1 MRSARPCPRWRRIG
15 DFAADRRGVSA
26 VEFALILP
34 ILLILFFGTAEIT
47 QGVTVYRKVTITAR
61 SLADLIARTTTITN
75 SDMSDIFKAATSVV
89 APFDASNLQIVVS
102 SVAIDANGNAT
113 IAWSDAQNAT
123 PHAKNSGVTL
133 PSGLNVPNRSLIW
146 AEVKYTYTPAVLVS
160 IPLGGGQSFVIS
172 GPKNLS
178 DQIYMSPRLSD
189 SVTRAAS

>member
-1 MRSARPCPRWRRIG
+1 MRFAKPELRWRIG
-15 DFAADRRGVSA
+15 DFVADRRGVSA

-47 QGVTVYRKVTITAR
+47 QGVTIYRKVTVTAR
-61 SLADLIARTTTITN
+61 SLADLVARTTTVTN
-75 SDMSDIFKAATSVV
+75 NDMSDIFKAATSVV
-89 APFDASNLQIVVS
+89 APFDASSLQIVVS

-123 PHAKNSGVTL
+123 PHAKNSNVAL